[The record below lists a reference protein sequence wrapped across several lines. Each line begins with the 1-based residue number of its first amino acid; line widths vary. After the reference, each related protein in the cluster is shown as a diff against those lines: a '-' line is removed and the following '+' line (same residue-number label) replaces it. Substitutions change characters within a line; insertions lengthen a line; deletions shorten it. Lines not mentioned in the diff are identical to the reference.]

1 MFDPIN
7 YPQPQA
13 FKNFLF
19 TSVRNALSNHV
30 YHNYNTKKE
39 LLSEV
44 IPEISVSDE
53 PVLSISIKSIQEF
66 IKKSIFN
73 IKFNI
78 LYTYLNY
85 LGYPVEYDTSCMTSL
100 SGFNENFY
108 NKIVCLF
115 IHDYFN
121 NL

>member
-1 MFDPIN
+1 M
-7 YPQPQA
+7 
-13 FKNFLF
+13 
-19 TSVRNALSNHV
+19 
-30 YHNYNTKKE
+30 
-39 LLSEV
+39 
-44 IPEISVSDE
+44 SDE
-53 PVLSISIKSIQEF
+53 PVLSISIKSIQDF

-73 IKFNI
+73 IKFDVF
-78 LYTYLNY
+78 YTYLNY
-85 LGYPVEYDTSCMTSL
+85 LGYPVEYNTSCMTSL